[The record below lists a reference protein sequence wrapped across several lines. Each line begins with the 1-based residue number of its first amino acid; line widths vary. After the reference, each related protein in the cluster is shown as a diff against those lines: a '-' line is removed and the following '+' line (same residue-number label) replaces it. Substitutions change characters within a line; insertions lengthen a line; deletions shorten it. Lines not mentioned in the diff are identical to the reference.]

1 MFLDLTLH
9 DGATGD
15 APRRTLVNASMIF
28 KITAPTAAQLAAW
41 PHMGACVYLASK
53 NDEGYWS
60 KLWVTET
67 LDQIRVMMQPRQ
79 TVVYGSP
86 EFPIVELPDTTRA
99 RT

>member
-9 DGATGD
+9 DGATGE
-15 APRRTLVNASMIF
+15 APRRALVNANMIF

-53 NDEGYWS
+53 NDEGFWS
-60 KLWVTET
+60 KLWVSET
-67 LDQIRVMMQPRQ
+67 LDQIRAMTQPRQ

-86 EFPIVELPDTTRA
+86 EFPIVESPVPTRA